1 MRNREISNIFIDKI
15 CLIDNDYVQRNK
27 LINLIED
34 MTKINS
40 NERPELDFLLNDVNK
55 YPELFNRYNSLK
67 IGKYEKNILED
78 YINIY
83 NNTPVDIYKKE
94 VKDDNKNECDEYAGF
109 LGKNPEDIEA
119 KKKEYETHCKE
130 KNEEDGSCTRCDYGY
145 ELDTEKKCV
154 LIGCKEY
161 EKPSTKCKYCEHG
174 YILVED
180 DTKCLAVSEALGESG
195 ESGNSGKLPNINYRL
210 NILFLILLFFL

>member
-1 MRNREISNIFIDKI
+1 MSFNKRRRNKKNELEGDSVYISPELFYKNVGTISHKTDIYSLGLSILEILIDEELPKNGKIWQEMRNREISNIFIDKI

-67 IGKYEKNILED
+67 IGKYEKNILVD

-94 VKDDNKNECDEYAGF
+94 DENN
-109 LGKNPEDIEA
+109 LC
-119 KKKEYETHCKE
+119 CKE
-130 KNEEDGSCTRCDYGY
+130 ING
-145 ELDTEKKCV
+145 
-154 LIGCKEY
+154 
-161 EKPSTKCKYCEHG
+161 
-174 YILVED
+174 
-180 DTKCLAVSEALGESG
+180 
-195 ESGNSGKLPNINYRL
+195 NINKIFYKRS
-210 NILFLILLFFL
+210 NSMENLI

>member
-1 MRNREISNIFIDKI
+1 MDNNQLLLNDFCLSIKEEEIKKNELEGDSVYISPELFYKNVGTISHKTDIYSLGLSILEILIDEELPKNGKIWQEMRNREISNIFIDKI

-67 IGKYEKNILED
+67 IGKYEKNILAD

-94 VKDDNKNECDEYAGF
+94 DENNLCNKEING
-109 LGKNPEDIEA
+109 
-119 KKKEYETHCKE
+119 
-130 KNEEDGSCTRCDYGY
+130 
-145 ELDTEKKCV
+145 
-154 LIGCKEY
+154 
-161 EKPSTKCKYCEHG
+161 
-174 YILVED
+174 
-180 DTKCLAVSEALGESG
+180 
-195 ESGNSGKLPNINYRL
+195 NINKIFYKRS
-210 NILFLILLFFL
+210 NSMENLI